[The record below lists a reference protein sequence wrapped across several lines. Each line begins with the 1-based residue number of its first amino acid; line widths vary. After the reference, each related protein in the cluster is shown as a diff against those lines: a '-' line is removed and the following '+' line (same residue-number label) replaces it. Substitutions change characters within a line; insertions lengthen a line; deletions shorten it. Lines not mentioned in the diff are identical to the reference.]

1 MLTYYWPSQPL
12 ELPPWAPPI
21 CIFRWCL
28 VVQSKVGH
36 PIASHPTESLAS
48 VSGVCSYLTVKAFII
63 IRLNLKTFS
72 AGVIMLIMLCEN
84 KLHFFS
90 PSRVLAPL
98 FCWLVVL
105 FPLLANYVDDR

>member
-1 MLTYYWPSQPL
+1 MYLAGLPSRVGQP
-12 ELPPWAPPI
+12 E
-21 CIFRWCL
+21 R
-28 VVQSKVGH
+28 
-36 PIASHPTESLAS
+36 LAS

-98 FCWLVVL
+98 GGSFS
-105 FPLLANYVDDR
+105 AAG